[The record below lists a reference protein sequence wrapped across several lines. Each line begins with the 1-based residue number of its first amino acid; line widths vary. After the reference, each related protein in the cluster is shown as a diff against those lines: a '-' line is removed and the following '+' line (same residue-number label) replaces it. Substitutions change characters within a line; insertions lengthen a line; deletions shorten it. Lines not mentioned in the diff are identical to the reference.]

1 VSAVILLDDVAGLP
15 VLPAGTAYATGRFE
29 MPNVFDLSQGEDGT
43 VIEAE
48 VFDPRWTLQ
57 IETAPLDYPDY
68 HRLEGW
74 VNRVRLIHHGRFLG
88 FDPRRRRPF
97 AYGNHVAPPAGVTLA
112 GGVPAATP
120 RQVAL
125 AGLGAGYQLSAGDH
139 IGFVAASGVR
149 VVHRLVAPATA
160 NGSGAATVQV
170 MPRVLLAAPAGTA
183 VTLDR
188 PLALFHL
195 DPTSIVM
202 DIDRSV
208 IGFRAIQV
216 NKVLAEL

>member
-1 VSAVILLDDVAGLP
+1 MSAVVLLADVGGLP
-15 VLPAGTAYATGRFE
+15 VLPTGTAYATGRFDQ
-29 MPNVFDLSQGEDGT
+29 PNVFDVSQGEDGT

-48 VFDPRWTLQ
+48 VFDPRWILE

-68 HRLEGW
+68 HRMEGW
-74 VNRVRLIHHGRFLG
+74 VNRVRLLHHGRFLG

-97 AYGNHVAPPAGVTLA
+97 AAGNGVTPPSGVTLSA
-112 GGVPAATP
+112 SVPAATP

-125 AGLGAGYQLSAGDH
+125 AGLGAGYALSAGDH
-139 IGFVAASGVR
+139 LGFVSTSGVR
-149 VVHRLVAPATA
+149 VVHRIVADVVADGA
-160 NGSGAATVQV
+160 GAATVDV
-170 MPRVLLAAPAGTA
+170 LPRVLLAAASGTA

-195 DPTSIVM
+195 DPTSLAM

-216 NKVLAEL
+216 NKVLSEL